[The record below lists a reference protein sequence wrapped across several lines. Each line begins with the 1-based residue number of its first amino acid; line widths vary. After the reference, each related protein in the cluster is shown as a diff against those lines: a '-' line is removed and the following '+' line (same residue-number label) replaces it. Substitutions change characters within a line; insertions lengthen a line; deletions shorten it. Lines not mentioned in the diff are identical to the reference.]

1 MITVSVCMIVK
12 NEEAVLERCL
22 NCLHGF
28 ADEII
33 IADTGSTDATK
44 EIARK
49 FTDKVYDFPWTGSFS
64 DARNFVFSKA
74 GCDYIYSAD
83 ADEVIDEENRQ
94 KLMILKKAMV
104 PEIDIVK
111 MYYSNQLEHSTIY
124 NYDSELRPK
133 LYKRLR
139 TFRFEAPIHEQVV
152 LEPVIFDSDIT
163 IIHMP
168 QGDHTSRDLE
178 AFEKIWQQGDL
189 LSPRLHT
196 LYARELFI
204 SGSEEDF
211 LRAIP
216 YFQQATMDTTASE
229 DTLME
234 TFAVLVRAY
243 HIRKDVER
251 LFNYAMKA
259 VILTPCSEVCYEL
272 GLYYKEKGDLK
283 EASIWFYNALNE
295 TQAILDRRLG
305 DEKAREE
312 LDAVLDAL
320 PKEEDTN

>member
-12 NEEAVLERCL
+12 NEEAVLKRCL
-22 NCLHGF
+22 DSLQGI

-33 IADTGSTDATK
+33 IADTGSTDSTK
-44 EIARK
+44 EIARQY
-49 FTDKVYDFPWTGSFS
+49 TDKVYDFAWTGSFS

-74 GCDYIYSAD
+74 ACDYIYSAD

-94 KLMILKKAMV
+94 KFMILKRAMV
-104 PEIDIVK
+104 PEIDIVQ
-111 MYYSNQLEHSTIY
+111 MYYSNQLQHSTIY

-168 QGDHTSRDLE
+168 QGEHTSRDLA
-178 AFEKIWQQGDL
+178 AFEKIWQQGETMDY
-189 LSPRLHT
+189 RLHGI
-196 LYARELFI
+196 YARELFI
-204 SGSEEDF
+204 SGTDEDF
-211 LRAIP
+211 IRAIP
-216 YFQQATMDTTASE
+216 YFQNATMDTNASE

-234 TFAVLVRAY
+234 TFAVLVHAY
-243 HIRKDVER
+243 HLQKDVER

-295 TQAILDRRLG
+295 TEAILDARLG
-305 DEKAREE
+305 GEKAQEM
-312 LDAVLDAL
+312 LDQVLDAL
-320 PKEEDTN
+320 PKEEE